1 MVQSLF
7 RAGAFAYFTPMIRG
21 TDIHTY
27 AAVLRDAAAR
37 LQHAGIDTAAQEAR
51 LLMLAAAG
59 LTRGELI
66 SAEQDDVPVDVLQS
80 FGAMVTERCSRRPV
94 QHILGT
100 TSFYGLDLLCDAR
113 ALIPRPDSE
122 CVVETA
128 LRLVPEDTPLQVAD
142 LGTGSGC
149 LLAAILANRPLA
161 CGEGVEAAS
170 EAASLARE
178 NLEQLSL
185 SGRAG
190 LFEGSWAEW
199 QGWARM
205 DLIVSNPPYIA
216 QAEIVTLAPEVC
228 RHDPLSALDGGV
240 DGLDAYREISS
251 LAARHM
257 KSGAWLVFEIGYD
270 QKDAV
275 SGLLEMAE
283 FTEIGSLKDLGGNDR
298 VVWGRK
304 HGT

>member
-1 MVQSLF
+1 M
-7 RAGAFAYFTPMIRG
+7 
-21 TDIHTY
+21 
-27 AAVLRDAAAR
+27 
-37 LQHAGIDTAAQEAR
+37 
-51 LLMLAAAG
+51 AG
-59 LTRGELI
+59 LGTYGSYRF
-66 SAEQDDVPVDVLQS
+66 QS
-80 FGAMVTERCSRRPV
+80 T
-94 QHILGT
+94 
-100 TSFYGLDLLCDAR
+100 
-113 ALIPRPDSE
+113 
-122 CVVETA
+122 
-128 LRLVPEDTPLQVAD
+128 
-142 LGTGSGC
+142 
-149 LLAAILANRPLA
+149 
-161 CGEGVEAAS
+161 
-170 EAASLARE
+170 
-178 NLEQLSL
+178 
-185 SGRAG
+185 
-190 LFEGSWAEW
+190 
-199 QGWARM
+199 
-205 DLIVSNPPYIA
+205 YIA